1 MYKTRVKEILMDE
14 KIRHLITECNLEFT
28 YCVYIILLMTW
39 AVYQLLNWIINFSN
53 QVPSSIFL
61 SKLIAANSIN
71 QGSQNC
77 LEILSYKQTSIFQV
91 KYFL

>member
-1 MYKTRVKEILMDE
+1 MYE

-28 YCVYIILLMTW
+28 FLCLHYPLDDVG
-39 AVYQLLNWIINFSN
+39 VYQLLNWIINFSN

-71 QGSQNC
+71 QGSLNC
-77 LEILSYKQTSIFQV
+77 LEIFSYKQTSIF
-91 KYFL
+91 FFF